1 MTGQQGGEKSMLG
14 AGGFGSVDKERER
27 FRLAPRIGKV
37 CSWIIIKLDFARIV
51 IL

>member
-14 AGGFGSVDKERER
+14 AGGFGSVDKER

-37 CSWIIIKLDFARIV
+37 YSWIIIKLDFARIV